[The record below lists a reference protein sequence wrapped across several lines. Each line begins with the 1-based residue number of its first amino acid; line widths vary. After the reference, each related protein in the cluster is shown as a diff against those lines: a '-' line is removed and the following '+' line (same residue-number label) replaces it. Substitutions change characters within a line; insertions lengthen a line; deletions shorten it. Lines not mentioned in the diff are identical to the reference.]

1 MSVVNRF
8 APSPTGSL
16 HVGGARTA
24 LYCLLHAR
32 HHGGRFLLRIEDT
45 DRARSTEAATVGILR
60 DLAWLGL
67 EWDEGP
73 GKDGGRGPYFQS
85 ERLPVYGRYVSE
97 LLDAD
102 HAYEAWDSREELEA
116 MRATAVAT
124 KQDFRYRRRALDPA
138 TVRAYREA
146 GREPVVRMQAP
157 TDDITVNDLVLGPVT
172 TTAEHLE
179 DFVIRKADGYPTYHF
194 GVVVDDHLMG
204 VTLVMRGQEHLLNT
218 PKHLALYRAL
228 GWDPPAHAHLPLI
241 FNPQGSKMSKRDKA
255 RVARAAARRA
265 LDEGGGD
272 LAALAARVGLPE
284 QELSDFLGKKHD
296 SVATS
301 QAVADGLGLELPM
314 IEVMDFRR
322 AGYLPE
328 ALNNYLAL
336 LGWNPG
342 PDVETGEER
351 EIFSL
356 DELVARWDLSRVGKT
371 PARFDPDKL
380 RWMNG
385 EYLRSLPDDVLSVRL
400 EQYYEV
406 APSELPSL
414 PRRLRRAVITL
425 YRPRASTLAELE
437 QAARWM
443 WHPPT
448 AYDDKAVKKWILKGD
463 GLGCLRAARAVLA
476 DCPWTE
482 ADLEAALTE
491 LAQARGVKLGA
502 IAQPIRVA
510 LSGAA
515 ATPGLWE
522 VLHALDRGDVLD
534 RLDRCLA
541 TLQGAP
547 P

>member
-1 MSVVNRF
+1 MSVVTRF

-32 HHGGRFLLRIEDT
+32 RHGGIFLLRIEDT

-73 GKDGGRGPYFQS
+73 GKDRGHGPYFQS
-85 ERLPVYGRYVSE
+85 ERLAVYGRYVAE

-116 MRATAVAT
+116 MRTTAAQA
-124 KQDFRYRRRALDPA
+124 KADFRYRRRELDPA
-138 TVRAYREA
+138 TLRAYRDQ
-146 GREPVVRMQAP
+146 GRTPVVRLQAP
-157 TDDITVNDLVLGPVT
+157 ASDITIDDQVLGTVT

-218 PKHLALYRAL
+218 PKHLALYAAL
-228 GWDPPAHAHLPLI
+228 GWQPPAHAHLPLI

-255 RVARAAARRA
+255 RVARAAARRE
-265 LDEGGGD
+265 LDEAGGD
-272 LAALAARVGLPE
+272 QAALAARVGVPA

-296 SVATS
+296 SVDTS
-301 QAVADGLGLELPM
+301 QAIATALGLELPM
-314 IEVMDFRR
+314 IEVMDFRK

-342 PDVETGEER
+342 PDPETGEER

-356 DELVARWDLSRVGKT
+356 DELVARWDLARVGKT

-385 EYLRSLPDDVLSVRL
+385 EYLRSLPDEVLSVRL
-400 EQYYEV
+400 EQYFEV
-406 APSELPSL
+406 APSELPGL
-414 PRRLRRAVITL
+414 PRRLRRAVISL
-425 YRPRASTLAELE
+425 YRPRASTFAELE

-448 AYDDKAVKKWILKGD
+448 TYDDKAVKKWIHKGD
-463 GLGCLRAARAVLA
+463 GLGCLRAAHAALA

-482 ADLEAALTE
+482 TEIERLLTALAE
-491 LAQARGVKLGA
+491 QRGVKLGA

-534 RLDRCLA
+534 RIARCLDA
-541 TLQGAP
+541 LSP
-547 P
+547 